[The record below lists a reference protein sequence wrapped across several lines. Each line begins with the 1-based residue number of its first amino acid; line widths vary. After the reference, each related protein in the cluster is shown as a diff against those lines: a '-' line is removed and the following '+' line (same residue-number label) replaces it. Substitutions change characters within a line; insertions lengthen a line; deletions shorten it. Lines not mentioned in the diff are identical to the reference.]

1 MDQPNVNANA
11 SGSVSHLHDM
21 VATALDLMK
30 NDLEKPFREASP
42 LKAMFLFIFHRPA
55 FMEMVMLGMA
65 ARRQHNGETNYDDQ
79 ALNWFPLPNYAYLK
93 KRKEVHMKTTRSW
106 R

>member
-1 MDQPNVNANA
+1 VDQPNVNANA

-42 LKAMFLFIFHRPA
+42 LKAMFLFIFPSLPSWKWSCWGWL
-55 FMEMVMLGMA
+55 LGCNITE
-65 ARRQHNGETNYDDQ
+65 RDE
-79 ALNWFPLPNYAYLK
+79 L
-93 KRKEVHMKTTRSW
+93 
-106 R
+106 